1 MVRQTPRQRK
11 SQTININNITS
22 RLKKISIQNNIS
34 SNKIREY
41 LFNIYNYKIT
51 KEEKLQSSADKILE
65 MYENG
70 GRYIKKEISNAISEK
85 RKINFNTP
93 RVKNNMEGL
102 SKLGVRSNGVP
113 SVQVLSK
120 ELTKLGL
127 IEKTKGAEIK
137 KYETLLN
144 KLEKSIGKPGEPGVE
159 AYKIFENVKNT
170 LLQKRIISYIEEIKK
185 MNREQL
191 LKKLKYEFNLSSNH
205 VFNEKPI
212 ELIKYLH
219 ERLRMSEMYDPS
231 TKKYNLSEKF
241 LLKYMNTNI
250 SNNNA
255 QTQALK
261 DFFESY
267 LLFSKQYLINKKF
280 YGTEPSPQKVV
291 KIRSAFKK
299 NQQIPK
305 LSLPRDESFKNQLN
319 GYETNRNNSKS
330 KVANVRM
337 ADIKRKQL
345 KSKTNPSRKL
355 KSVSSKHTT
364 KEMVTLIVLLW
375 MDLSHD
381 YSKTMPN
388 DLFKILR
395 YPNMHFIGILFPNIN
410 DNNNFISIFKNNLD
424 HPIISKLINEK
435 ILNYNDDSLTI
446 ASNFEKKIKDKFSN
460 FFGIKP
466 RHTLSHITLKNKPL
480 IHWIKQYSL
489 VSVDASDRT
498 YSSFSHIGGNRRY
511 MSIAKSYDP
520 GIGFLHDSKVGIMMK
535 SGYSKNSLPVLDYTE
550 TQYKFNFPGNN
561 VLKIGYVLKGNKT
574 FLKINDNLLEPTTSK
589 KNDEMDPYIMLSKT
603 FGDFMQ
609 ILTISPRD
617 KKFIPIYFATFD
629 TMSAFIYTFMRKFMY
644 KHNDINLLLDHA
656 SATGKITIFD

>member
-41 LFNIYNYKIT
+41 LFNVYNYKST
-51 KEEKLQSSADKILE
+51 KKEKLQSLVVKISE

-70 GRYIKKEISNAISEK
+70 GRHIKKEISNAISEK

-127 IEKTKGAEIK
+127 IEKTKGADIK

-144 KLEKSIGKPGEPGVE
+144 KLEKSIGKPGVE

-170 LLQKRIISYIEEIKK
+170 LLQKRIISYIEKIKK

-191 LKKLKYEFNLSSNH
+191 LKKLEYEFSLSSNH

-231 TKKYNLSEKF
+231 TKKYNLSKKF

-250 SNNNA
+250 SNNNV

-267 LLFSKQYLINKKF
+267 LLLSKQYLINKKF

-291 KIRSAFKK
+291 KVRSAFKK
-299 NQQIPK
+299 NQKTPK
-305 LSLPRDESFKNQLN
+305 LSLPRNESFKNQLN

-330 KVANVRM
+330 KAANVLM
-337 ADIKRKQL
+337 ADVKRKQL
-345 KSKTNPSRKL
+345 KNKTTPSRKL

-364 KEMVTLIVLLW
+364 KEMVALIVLLW

-388 DLFKILR
+388 DLFKILK

-410 DNNNFISIFKNNLD
+410 DNKNFISIFKNNLD
-424 HPIISKLINEK
+424 HPIISKLIKEK
-435 ILNYNDDSLTI
+435 ILNYKDDSLTI
-446 ASNFEKKIKDKFSN
+446 TSNFEKKIKDKFSN

-466 RHTLSHITLKNKPL
+466 RHTLSHITLQNKPL

-498 YSSFSHIGGNRRY
+498 YSSFSHIGGKRRY

-520 GIGFLHDSKVGIMMK
+520 GIGFLHDSKVGNMMK

-589 KNDEMDPYIMLSKT
+589 KNDETDPYIMLSKT

>member
-41 LFNIYNYKIT
+41 LFNVYNYKST
-51 KEEKLQSSADKILE
+51 KKEKLQSLVVKISE

-70 GRYIKKEISNAISEK
+70 GRHIKKEISNAISEK

-127 IEKTKGAEIK
+127 IEKTKGADIK

-144 KLEKSIGKPGEPGVE
+144 KLEKSIGKPGVE

-170 LLQKRIISYIEEIKK
+170 LLQKRIISYIEKIKK

-191 LKKLKYEFNLSSNH
+191 LKKLEYEFSLSSNH

-231 TKKYNLSEKF
+231 TKKYNLSKKF

-250 SNNNA
+250 SNNNV

-267 LLFSKQYLINKKF
+267 LLLSKQYLINKKF
-280 YGTEPSPQKVV
+280 YGTEPSPQKIV
-291 KIRSAFKK
+291 KVRSAFKK
-299 NQQIPK
+299 NQQTPK
-305 LSLPRDESFKNQLN
+305 LSLPRNESFKNQLN

-330 KVANVRM
+330 KAANVLM
-337 ADIKRKQL
+337 ADVKRKQL
-345 KSKTNPSRKL
+345 KNKTTPSRKL

-364 KEMVTLIVLLW
+364 KEMVALIVLLW

-388 DLFKILR
+388 DLFKILK

-410 DNNNFISIFKNNLD
+410 DNKNFISIFKNNLD
-424 HPIISKLINEK
+424 HPIISKLIKEK
-435 ILNYNDDSLTI
+435 ILNYKDDSLTI
-446 ASNFEKKIKDKFSN
+446 TSNFEKKIKDKFSN

-466 RHTLSHITLKNKPL
+466 RHTLSHITLQNKPL

-498 YSSFSHIGGNRRY
+498 YSSFSHIGGKRRY

-520 GIGFLHDSKVGIMMK
+520 GIGFLHDSKVGNMMK

-589 KNDEMDPYIMLSKT
+589 KNDETDPYIMLSKT

>member
-41 LFNIYNYKIT
+41 LINIYNYKIT
-51 KEEKLQSSADKILE
+51 KKEKLQSLVDKISK

-70 GRYIKKEISNAISEK
+70 GRHIKKEISNAISEK

-127 IEKTKGAEIK
+127 IEKTKGADIK

-144 KLEKSIGKPGEPGVE
+144 KLEKSIGNPGVE

-170 LLQKRIISYIEEIKK
+170 LLQKRIISYIEKIKK

-191 LKKLKYEFNLSSNH
+191 LKKLEYEFSLSSNH

-231 TKKYNLSEKF
+231 TKKYNLSKKF

-250 SNNNA
+250 SNNNV

-267 LLFSKQYLINKKF
+267 LLLSKQYLINKKF

-291 KIRSAFKK
+291 KVRSAFKK
-299 NQQIPK
+299 NQQPPK

-330 KVANVRM
+330 KAANVRM

-345 KSKTNPSRKL
+345 KTKTTPSRKL

-364 KEMVTLIVLLW
+364 KEMVALIVLLW

-388 DLFKILR
+388 DLFKILE

-410 DNNNFISIFKNNLD
+410 DNKNFISIFKNNLN
-424 HPIISKLINEK
+424 HPIISKLIKEK
-435 ILNYNDDSLTI
+435 ILNYEDDSLTI
-446 ASNFEKKIKDKFSN
+446 TSNFEKKIKDKFSN
-460 FFGIKP
+460 FFGIEP

-480 IHWIKQYSL
+480 IHWLKQYSL

-498 YSSFSHIGGNRRY
+498 YSSFSHIGGKRRY

-520 GIGFLHDSKVGIMMK
+520 GIGFLHDSKVGNMMK

-561 VLKIGYVLKGNKT
+561 VLKIGYVLKDNKT

-589 KNDEMDPYIMLSKT
+589 KNDEKDPYIMLSKT

-629 TMSAFIYTFMRKFMY
+629 TMSAFIYTFMRRVMY

>member
-41 LFNIYNYKIT
+41 LFNVYNYKRT
-51 KEEKLQSSADKILE
+51 KEEKLQSLVVKISE

-70 GRYIKKEISNAISEK
+70 GRHIKKEISNAISEK

-127 IEKTKGAEIK
+127 IEKTKGADIK

-144 KLEKSIGKPGEPGVE
+144 KLEKSIGKPGVE

-170 LLQKRIISYIEEIKK
+170 LLQKRIISYIEKIKK

-191 LKKLKYEFNLSSNH
+191 LKKLEYEFSLSSNH

-231 TKKYNLSEKF
+231 TKKYNLSKKF

-250 SNNNA
+250 SNNNV

-267 LLFSKQYLINKKF
+267 LLLSKQYLINKKF
-280 YGTEPSPQKVV
+280 YGTEPSPQKIV
-291 KIRSAFKK
+291 KVRSAFKK
-299 NQQIPK
+299 NQQTPK
-305 LSLPRDESFKNQLN
+305 LSLPRNESFKNQLN

-330 KVANVRM
+330 KAANVLM
-337 ADIKRKQL
+337 ADVKRKQL
-345 KSKTNPSRKL
+345 KNKTTPSRKL

-364 KEMVTLIVLLW
+364 KEMVALIVLLW

-388 DLFKILR
+388 DLFKILK

-410 DNNNFISIFKNNLD
+410 DNKNFISIFKNNLD
-424 HPIISKLINEK
+424 HPIISKLIKEK
-435 ILNYNDDSLTI
+435 ILNYKDDSLTI
-446 ASNFEKKIKDKFSN
+446 TSNFEKKIKDKFSN

-466 RHTLSHITLKNKPL
+466 RHTLSHITLQNKPL

-498 YSSFSHIGGNRRY
+498 YSSFSHIGGKRRY

-520 GIGFLHDSKVGIMMK
+520 GIGFLHDSKVGNMMK

-589 KNDEMDPYIMLSKT
+589 KNDETDPYIMLSKT

>member
-41 LFNIYNYKIT
+41 LFNVYNYKST
-51 KEEKLQSSADKILE
+51 KKEKLQSLVVKISE

-70 GRYIKKEISNAISEK
+70 GRHIKKEISNAISEK

-127 IEKTKGAEIK
+127 IEKTKGADIK

-144 KLEKSIGKPGEPGVE
+144 KLEKSIGKPGVE

-170 LLQKRIISYIEEIKK
+170 LLQKRIISYIEKIKK

-191 LKKLKYEFNLSSNH
+191 LKKLEYEFSLSSNH

-231 TKKYNLSEKF
+231 TKKYNLSKKF

-250 SNNNA
+250 SNNNV

-267 LLFSKQYLINKKF
+267 LLLSKQYLINKKF
-280 YGTEPSPQKVV
+280 YGTEPSPQKIV
-291 KIRSAFKK
+291 KVRSAFKK
-299 NQQIPK
+299 NQKTPK
-305 LSLPRDESFKNQLN
+305 LSLPRNESFKNQLN

-330 KVANVRM
+330 KAANVLM
-337 ADIKRKQL
+337 ADVKRKQL
-345 KSKTNPSRKL
+345 KNKTTPSRKL

-364 KEMVTLIVLLW
+364 KEMVALIVLLW

-388 DLFKILR
+388 DLFKILK

-410 DNNNFISIFKNNLD
+410 DNKNFISIFKNNLD
-424 HPIISKLINEK
+424 HPIISKLIKEK
-435 ILNYNDDSLTI
+435 ILNYKDDSLTI
-446 ASNFEKKIKDKFSN
+446 TSNFEKKIKDKFSN

-466 RHTLSHITLKNKPL
+466 RHTLSHITLQNKPL

-498 YSSFSHIGGNRRY
+498 YSSFSHIGGKRRY

-520 GIGFLHDSKVGIMMK
+520 GIGFLHDSKVGNMMK

-589 KNDEMDPYIMLSKT
+589 KNDETDPYIMLSKT